1 MAVVVDASAL
11 GAIMFNEPEAEELT
25 AHLQGQTLIAP
36 ALLNF
41 ELVNLA
47 LKKARR
53 QPQLAAQIT
62 EALSAT
68 LRLAITRVA
77 VPGIELFQL
86 AAATSLTAYDAS
98 YLWLALSRDIELVT
112 LDRALARAAV
122 NRGPLTNTDR

>member
-41 ELVNLA
+41 ELANLA

-86 AAATSLTAYDAS
+86 AAATGLTAYDAS